1 LFARRRSMDVLIGG
15 TGFLGGAVA
24 EEMVK
29 RQMPLRCLV
38 RKDADLSKLKQLG
51 IELCE
56 GDARE
61 MDSIRKVMEG
71 AESVISS
78 FTTRVFKRPKA
89 AEFWENDYQ
98 GNVNLIQLAREQQ
111 VKKYIFV
118 SYWGLAKF
126 GDFEHGRVKKVV
138 EDLLKISG
146 LDYTIFRVTTLATDM
161 SMLLGNRL
169 KKKGWAPLLMKREEK
184 VRPIL
189 PEDLAKCI
197 VDALN
202 NSKTSYKI
210 VEMAGEEEYTFVEL
224 RDLFSKVL
232 NKKVRFIFIPPKLA
246 YFLASIVDSFTGKV
260 YNARG
265 LVSAFT
271 GGSTCNISEMRN
283 IFAINQGSFAKYLE
297 DYFQNQEFGD

>member
-1 LFARRRSMDVLIGG
+1 MNVLIGG

-38 RKDADLSKLKQLG
+38 RKGSDLSKLKRLEV
-51 IELCE
+51 ELYE
-56 GDARE
+56 GDARDK
-61 MDSIRKVMEG
+61 DSLRKVMEG
-71 AESVISS
+71 AGSVISS

-98 GNVNLIQLAREQQ
+98 GNLNLIQLAKERGI
-111 VKKYIFV
+111 KKYIFV

-126 GDFEHGRVKKVV
+126 ADFEHGKVKKSV
-138 EDLLKISG
+138 EDLLRVSG

-161 SMLLGNRL
+161 SVLLGNRL
-169 KKKGWAPLLMKREEK
+169 KKKGWAPMFMKREEK

-189 PEDLAKCI
+189 TEDLARCM
-197 VDALN
+197 VDALD
-202 NSKTSYKI
+202 NSKASHKI

-224 RDLFSKVL
+224 GDLFSKVL
-232 NKKVRFIFIPPKLA
+232 NKKVRFIFVPLKLA
-246 YFLASIVDSFTGKV
+246 YFIAGIVDGLTSGE

-271 GGSTCNISEMRN
+271 GGSTCDISEMKE
-283 IFAINQGSFAKYLE
+283 IFAITQGSFATHLK
-297 DYFQNQEFGD
+297 DYFLKESK

>member
-1 LFARRRSMDVLIGG
+1 MNILIGG

-24 EEMVK
+24 EEIVK

-38 RKDADLSKLKQLG
+38 RKDSDISKLKQLG
-51 IELCE
+51 VELYK
-56 GDARE
+56 GDTRD
-61 MDSIRKVMEG
+61 MDSLKKVMKG

-98 GNVNLIQLAREQQ
+98 GNVNLIQWAREQQ

-126 GDFEHGRVKKVV
+126 GGFEHGKVKKVV

-161 SMLLGNRL
+161 SVLLGNRL
-169 KKKGWAPLLMKREEK
+169 KKNGWAPMFMKREEK

-189 PEDLAKCI
+189 PKDLARCM
-197 VDALN
+197 VDALD
-202 NSKTSYKI
+202 NSKASHKI
-210 VEMAGEEEYTFVEL
+210 VEVAGEEEYTFVEL

-232 NKKVRFIFIPPKLA
+232 HKKVSFVFIPPKLA
-246 YFLASIVDSFTGKV
+246 YFLAGIVDSFTSGE

-271 GGSTCNISEMRN
+271 GGSTCDISEMKN
-283 IFAINQGSFAKYLE
+283 IFTINQGSFAKYLE
-297 DYFQNQEFGD
+297 DYFQDQQLGD

>member
-1 LFARRRSMDVLIGG
+1 MNVLIGG

-38 RKDADLSKLKQLG
+38 RKGADLSKLKRLEV
-51 IELCE
+51 ELYE
-56 GDARE
+56 GDARDK
-61 MDSIRKVMEG
+61 DSLRKVMEG
-71 AESVISS
+71 AGSVISS

-98 GNVNLIQLAREQQ
+98 GNLNLIQLAKERGI
-111 VKKYIFV
+111 KKYIFV

-126 GDFEHGRVKKVV
+126 ADFEHGKVKKSV
-138 EDLLKISG
+138 EDLLRVSG

-161 SMLLGNRL
+161 SVLLGNRL
-169 KKKGWAPLLMKREEK
+169 KKKGWAPMFMKREEK

-189 PEDLAKCI
+189 TEDLARCM
-197 VDALN
+197 VDALD
-202 NSKTSYKI
+202 NSKASHKI
-210 VEMAGEEEYTFVEL
+210 VEVAGEEEYTFVEL
-224 RDLFSKVL
+224 GDLFSKVL
-232 NKKVRFIFIPPKLA
+232 NKKVRFIFVPLKLA
-246 YFLASIVDSFTGKV
+246 YFMAGIVDGLTSGE

-271 GGSTCNISEMRN
+271 GGSTCDISEMKE
-283 IFAINQGSFAKYLE
+283 IFAITQGSFATHLKDCFPKE
-297 DYFQNQEFGD
+297 SK

>member
-1 LFARRRSMDVLIGG
+1 MNVLIGG

-38 RKDADLSKLKQLG
+38 RKGADLSKLKRLG
-51 IELCE
+51 VELCE
-56 GDARE
+56 GDARDK
-61 MDSIRKVMEG
+61 DSLGKVMEG
-71 AESVISS
+71 AGSVISS

-89 AEFWENDYQ
+89 AAFWENDYQ
-98 GNVNLIQLAREQQ
+98 GNLNLIQLAKERGI
-111 VKKYIFV
+111 KKYIFV

-126 GDFEHGRVKKVV
+126 ADFEHGKVKKSV
-138 EDLLKISG
+138 EDLLQVSG

-161 SMLLGNRL
+161 SVLLGNRL
-169 KKKGWAPLLMKREEK
+169 KKKGWAPMFMKREEK

-189 PEDLAKCI
+189 PEDLARCM
-197 VDALN
+197 VDALD
-202 NSKTSYKI
+202 NSKASRRI
-210 VEMAGEEEYTFVEL
+210 VEVAGEEEYTFVEL

-232 NKKVRFIFIPPKLA
+232 NKKVRFIFLPLKLA
-246 YFLASIVDSFTGKV
+246 YFMAGIADGLTSGE

-271 GGSTCNISEMRN
+271 GGSTCDISGMKE
-283 IFAINQGSFAKYLE
+283 IFAITQGSFAKHLE
-297 DYFQNQEFGD
+297 DYFQNQGAVD

>member
-1 LFARRRSMDVLIGG
+1 MNVLIGG

-38 RKDADLSKLKQLG
+38 RKGSDQSKLKRLEV
-51 IELCE
+51 ELYE
-56 GDARE
+56 GDARDK
-61 MDSIRKVMEG
+61 DSLRKVMEG
-71 AESVISS
+71 AASVISS

-98 GNVNLIQLAREQQ
+98 GNLNLIQLAKELGI
-111 VKKYIFV
+111 KKYIFV

-126 GDFEHGRVKKVV
+126 ADFEHGKVKKSV
-138 EDLLKISG
+138 EDLLRVSG

-161 SMLLGNRL
+161 SVLLGNRL
-169 KKKGWAPLLMKREEK
+169 KKKGWAPMFMKREEK

-189 PEDLAKCI
+189 TEDLARCM
-197 VDALN
+197 VDALD
-202 NSKTSYKI
+202 NSKASHKI

-224 RDLFSKVL
+224 GDLFSKVL
-232 NKKVRFIFIPPKLA
+232 NKKVRFIFVPLKLA
-246 YFLASIVDSFTGKV
+246 YFMAGIVDGLTSGE

-271 GGSTCNISEMRN
+271 GGSTCDISEMKE
-283 IFAINQGSFAKYLE
+283 IFAITQGSFATHLK
-297 DYFQNQEFGD
+297 DYFLKESK

>member
-1 LFARRRSMDVLIGG
+1 MNVLIGG

-38 RKDADLSKLKQLG
+38 RKGSDQSKLKRLEV
-51 IELCE
+51 ELYE
-56 GDARE
+56 GDARDK
-61 MDSIRKVMEG
+61 DSLRKVMEG
-71 AESVISS
+71 AASVISS

-98 GNVNLIQLAREQQ
+98 GNLNLIQLAKERGI
-111 VKKYIFV
+111 KKYIFV

-126 GDFEHGRVKKVV
+126 ADFEHGKVKKSV
-138 EDLLKISG
+138 EDLLRVSG

-161 SMLLGNRL
+161 SVLLGNRL
-169 KKKGWAPLLMKREEK
+169 KKKGWAPMFMKREEK

-189 PEDLAKCI
+189 TEDLARCM
-197 VDALN
+197 VDALD
-202 NSKTSYKI
+202 NSKASHKI

-224 RDLFSKVL
+224 GDLFSKVL
-232 NKKVRFIFIPPKLA
+232 NKKVRFIFVPLKLA
-246 YFLASIVDSFTGKV
+246 YFMAGIVDGLTSGE

-271 GGSTCNISEMRN
+271 GGSTCDISEMKE
-283 IFAINQGSFAKYLE
+283 IFAITQGSFATHLK
-297 DYFQNQEFGD
+297 DYFLKESK

>member
-1 LFARRRSMDVLIGG
+1 MNILIGG

-24 EEMVK
+24 EEIVK

-38 RKDADLSKLKQLG
+38 RKDSDISKLKQLG
-51 IELCE
+51 VELYK
-56 GDARE
+56 GDTRD
-61 MDSIRKVMEG
+61 MDSLKKVMKG

-126 GDFEHGRVKKVV
+126 GGFEHGKVKKVV
-138 EDLLKISG
+138 EDLLQISG

-161 SMLLGNRL
+161 SVLLGNRL
-169 KKKGWAPLLMKREEK
+169 KKKGWAPMFMKREEK

-189 PEDLAKCI
+189 PKDLARCM
-197 VDALN
+197 VDALD
-202 NSKTSYKI
+202 NSKASHKI
-210 VEMAGEEEYTFVEL
+210 VEVAGEEEYTFVEL

-232 NKKVRFIFIPPKLA
+232 HKKVSFVFIPPKLA
-246 YFLASIVDSFTGKV
+246 YFLAGFVDSFTSGE

-271 GGSTCNISEMRN
+271 GGSTCDISEMKN
-283 IFAINQGSFAKYLE
+283 IFTINQGSFAKYLE
-297 DYFQNQEFGD
+297 DYFQDQQLGD